1 MPIKTKQT
9 PYVEIIDRDGRT
21 VERMA
26 DGCER
31 YPRSTELKML
41 EAGYTIKVHGRKLT
55 KKELREDG
63 SGFAQQ

>member
-1 MPIKTKQT
+1 MGKDT
-9 PYVEIIDRDGRT
+9 PFVEIIDRDGRI

-41 EAGYTIKVHGRKLT
+41 EAGYTIKLFGRKLT
-55 KKELREDG
+55 KKELREESDEM
-63 SGFAQQ
+63 Q

>member
-1 MPIKTKQT
+1 MAKPA

-41 EAGYTIKVHGRKLT
+41 EVGYTIKINGRKLT
-55 KKELREDG
+55 KKELRENANTTQ
-63 SGFAQQ
+63 S